1 MAGFSFLW
9 LCPPIYGVLTV
20 LTEICSLVFFQVYLV
35 TDTIYCTT
43 YHEGGFVPPLWAM
56 VAESVSSLLVMINFS
71 GNFLIYCCTLKP
83 FKAYIASWIGHFRK
97 TPDRY
102 GRGFNLTLFLV

>member
-1 MAGFSFLW
+1 MF
-9 LCPPIYGVLTV
+9 
-20 LTEICSLVFFQVYLV
+20 LVFFKVYLV

-83 FKAYIASWIGHFRK
+83 FKAYIASWIGNFRK

-102 GRGFNLTLFLV
+102 GHSLTLFLVLLSFAIGGPTLRGTLLHCAAIG

>member
-1 MAGFSFLW
+1 M
-9 LCPPIYGVLTV
+9 
-20 LTEICSLVFFQVYLV
+20 CSLFFFQVYLV

-97 TPDRY
+97 TPDRC
-102 GRGFNLTLFLV
+102 GRGFNLTHIFGLAKFCDRTPSFVMVLCGT